1 MSFYEG
7 CGSDIV
13 PKSGANSAD
22 YTDELI
28 AVTRHLKIGQRD
40 MIQSFAINTRLP
52 MDIVKIAAKYPSSRA
67 THRDWTPIRTSSIT
81 GVSEFRVG
89 LDPAFVLDDMN
100 NIIKF
105 FKEVDG
111 HGQLKIIDIYSLE
124 YSIFAFNNDKKN
136 WQSLKKSVSAF
147 NSRSD
152 TAYYIAL
159 EFNKTKFGIIV
170 TTGDTVI
177 GKLSYTHDKIKSL
190 KEYWFPKIDEYFH
203 KSKGRNQDR
212 SIVVLDFVDQ
222 CRANIKARKGA
233 YNVL

>member
-7 CGSDIV
+7 CGPDIS
-13 PKSGANSAD
+13 PKSSANNTN
-22 YTDELI
+22 YTDELTAI
-28 AVTRHLKIGQRD
+28 TRHLRHSQRE
-40 MIQSFAINTRLP
+40 MIQSFAFNTKLP
-52 MDIVKIAAKYPSSRA
+52 LDIVKIAAKYPSQRA
-67 THRDWTPIRTSSIT
+67 TTSDWAPSRTSIGSNA
-81 GVSEFRVG
+81 FKAG
-89 LDPAFVLDDMN
+89 LAPAFVLNDMS

-124 YSIFAFNNDKKN
+124 YSIFAFNNDERN

-152 TAYYIAL
+152 NAYYIAL
-159 EFNKTKFGIIV
+159 EFNKIKFGIII

-177 GKLSYTHDKIKSL
+177 GKLSYTSDKIKSL

-203 KSKGRNQDR
+203 KAKGRNQDR
-212 SIVVLDFVDQ
+212 SVIVLDFVDQ

-233 YNVL
+233 YDVL

>member
-7 CGSDIV
+7 CGPGIV
-13 PKSGANSAD
+13 PKSSANAD
-22 YTDELI
+22 YTGELTAI
-28 AVTRHLKIGQRD
+28 TRHLKHNQRD
-40 MIQSFAINTRLP
+40 MIQSFAVNTRLP
-52 MDIVKIAAKYPSSRA
+52 MDIVKIAAKYPSVRA
-67 THRDWTPIRTSSIT
+67 TNSDWTPTRTSI
-81 GVSEFRVG
+81 GANEFRAG
-89 LDPAFVLDDMN
+89 LAPAFVLDDMN

-124 YSIFAFNNDKKN
+124 YSIFAFNNDEKN

-147 NSRSD
+147 NNRSD
-152 TAYYIAL
+152 NAYYIAL
-159 EFNKTKFGIIV
+159 EFNKIKFGIIV

>member
-7 CGSDIV
+7 CGPDIS
-13 PKSGANSAD
+13 PKSGVNSAE

-28 AVTRHLKIGQRD
+28 AVTRHLKHNQRD
-40 MIQSFAINTRLP
+40 MIQSFAVNTRLP
-52 MDIVKIAAKYPSSRA
+52 MDIIKIAAKYPSSKI
-67 THRDWTPIRTSSIT
+67 TNSDWAPSRSSI
-81 GVSEFRVG
+81 GSNDFKAG
-89 LDPAFVLDDMN
+89 LAPAFVLNDMN

-124 YSIFAFNNDKKN
+124 YSIFAFNNDERN

-147 NSRSD
+147 NNRSD
-152 TAYYIAL
+152 NTYYIAL
-159 EFNKTKFGIIV
+159 EFNKTKFGVII

-177 GKLSYTHDKIKSL
+177 GKLSYTSDKIKSL

-203 KSKGRNQDR
+203 KAKGRNQDR
-212 SIVVLDFVDQ
+212 SIIVLDFVDQ

-233 YNVL
+233 YDVL

>member
-7 CGSDIV
+7 CGSYIA

-28 AVTRHLKIGQRD
+28 AVTRHLKHNQRD
-40 MIQSFAINTRLP
+40 MMQSFAISTRLP
-52 MDIVKIAAKYPSSRA
+52 MDIVKIAAKYPSVRA
-67 THRDWTPIRTSSIT
+67 TNSDWTPTRTSI
-81 GVSEFRVG
+81 GANEFRAG
-89 LDPAFVLDDMN
+89 LAPAFVLDDMN

-124 YSIFAFNNDKKN
+124 YSIFAFNNDEKN

-147 NSRSD
+147 NNRSD
-152 TAYYIAL
+152 NAYYIAL
-159 EFNKTKFGIIV
+159 EFNKIKFGIIV

-233 YNVL
+233 YDVL